1 MAVHLVGATLI
12 DGIQERPI
20 RGATVVF
27 RGDRIT
33 YVGRAQDAP
42 KPTPEDRVLDLSEAY
57 VLPGLINAHEHLDTR
72 HGTRSFQERAA
83 EPIEY
88 LLLRAARNCLAALM
102 EGVTTVRDCGGKG
115 ATAIW
120 VKRAVES
127 GLIKGP
133 RVFTCGQ
140 PIAMTGGHGDEIC
153 LVADGV
159 DAVRHAARTLI
170 RAGADFI
177 KCMAS
182 GGYVTR
188 GYDDPHFPQY
198 TQEELRAAFEEAHS
212 AGRRTTVHAH
222 PPVAI
227 RRAVE
232 AGVDCIEHAGLVD
245 RPTAE
250 LLAERGIP
258 VIPTL
263 AESWVIAERG
273 EALGRPRW
281 LIEEARAHL
290 DERMERFG
298 HLVRAGVRLGCGT
311 DVAPSM
317 WEEMFLMY
325 RGGLSAM
332 RVIQAATRVNAEILG
347 IQDCAGSV
355 EPGKWADLVVLSQ
368 DPLDDLRALQHVV
381 LVVKAGEV
389 YEPRA
394 LATAMGRLPL

>member
-1 MAVHLVGATLI
+1 LATHLVGVTLI
-12 DGIQERPI
+12 DGVQDRPL
-20 RGATVVF
+20 RPATVVF
-27 RGDRIT
+27 EEDRIT
-33 YVGRAQDAP
+33 YAGRAQDAP
-42 KPTPEDRVLDLSEAY
+42 KPAPDDRVLDLSGAY

-83 EPIEY
+83 EPTEY
-88 LLLRAARNCLAALM
+88 LALRAARNCLSALL

-115 ATAIW
+115 GTALW
-120 VKRAVES
+120 VRRAVEA
-127 GLIKGP
+127 GLLKGP
-133 RVFTCGQ
+133 RVFACGQ

-153 LVADGV
+153 LVADGA
-159 DAVRHAARTLI
+159 DAVRHAARKLI
-170 RAGADFI
+170 RAGASFI

-188 GYDDPHFPQY
+188 GYDDPHSPQY
-198 TQEELRAAFEEAHS
+198 TVEELRAAFEEAHW

-250 LLAERGIP
+250 FLAERGVP
-258 VIPTL
+258 VVPTL

-281 LIEEARAHL
+281 LVEETRAHL

-298 HLVRAGVRLGCGT
+298 YLVQAGVQLGCGT
-311 DVAPSM
+311 DVAPFM
-317 WEEMFLMY
+317 WEEMLLMHQ
-325 RGGLSAM
+325 GGLSPM
-332 RVIQAATRVNAEILG
+332 QVIQAATRVNAEILG
-347 IQDCAGSV
+347 VGDRTGTV
-355 EPGKWADLVVLSQ
+355 EPGKWADLVVLSD
-368 DPLDDLRALQHVV
+368 DPLDDLRAFEQVS
-381 LVVKAGEV
+381 LVVKGGEV
-389 YEPRA
+389 YEPAALRA
-394 LATAMGRLPL
+394 AMGRIPL